1 MRLGPLTMP
10 GNMQACACLNKW
22 FWLVFPKEETM
33 KKIVSVVL
41 VLSLVL
47 GTVFAA
53 GVSEKK
59 SEVAAQT
66 KLTYWA
72 PLNPN
77 ISSVVQ
83 DFSQTEY
90 FKELMKRT
98 NTSIEFQHVSAANDG
113 VMTEGFNILIASGN
127 YPDIIEYKWIDY
139 PGGPQAALDDK
150 VIIPLN
156 DVFAKYAPNITKFLN
171 EHPDIAK
178 MISTD
183 DGTYYCFPFL
193 RGESYENN
201 NLLFTEG
208 WVWRTDL
215 LSKAGIT
222 RTPRTPDELYTALK
236 ALQGIGVKIPLS
248 LRKDHVSRVLAP
260 GFDSFDDFYVEN
272 GVVRNGLIEPARKE
286 YLAYTAKL
294 YREGLLDN
302 DYLSID
308 KKSQAVKVLNSICG
322 ATYAPGG
329 SGIGTWLPAMQQS
342 DPSVHMVSARPLSPS
357 ADRYSKFAKMSN
369 IYSNSGPSA
378 AISSSSKNV
387 EAAAKLLDYNFSEAG
402 HLLVNFGIE
411 GVTYTMVDGYPKYT
425 DVIYKNADGLT
436 LSQAMAM
443 YMRSSVNGPFIQD
456 PRYLEQYYSIPELNE
471 AINLWAQ
478 TDYGKYIMPPVTAT
492 SEEASELAKIMNN
505 VLTYA
510 NEMESKFITGAIS
523 INEFDGYVK
532 QLKNFGIER
541 AIAIKQANYDR
552 YMAK

>member
-1 MRLGPLTMP
+1 MRKSV
-10 GNMQACACLNKW
+10 CL
-22 FWLVFPKEETM
+22 
-33 KKIVSVVL
+33 VL

-47 GTVFAA
+47 GMVFAT
-53 GVSEKK
+53 GVSEKSSK
-59 SEVAAQT
+59 AVQGT
-66 KLTYWA
+66 TLTYWA

-90 FKELMKRT
+90 FKELQKRT
-98 NTSIEFQHVSAANDG
+98 NTSLQFQHVTAANDG

-193 RGESYENN
+193 RGEGYENN
-201 NLLFTEG
+201 NLIFTEG
-208 WVWRTDL
+208 WVWRKDL
-215 LSKAGIT
+215 LTKVGIQQA
-222 RTPRTPDELYTALK
+222 PQTPDELYTALK
-236 ALQGIGVKIPLS
+236 AFQKIGVKFPLS

-272 GVVRNGLIEPARKE
+272 GVVRNGLIEPNRKD
-286 YLAYTAKL
+286 YLAFTAKL
-294 YREGLLDN
+294 YKEGLLDN

-308 KKSQAVKVLNSICG
+308 KKSQAVKVLNSLCG

-342 DPSVHMVSARPLSPS
+342 EPSVQMISARPISPS
-357 ADRYSKFAKMSN
+357 ADRYSKFAKMST

-378 AISSSSKNV
+378 AISTSSKNV
-387 EAAAKLLDYNFSEAG
+387 EAAAKLLDYNFSEEG
-402 HLLVNFGIE
+402 HFLVNFGIE
-411 GVTYTMVDGYPKYT
+411 GITYNMVDGYPKYT
-425 DVIYKNADGLT
+425 DVLYKNPDGLT

-443 YMRSSVNGPFIQD
+443 YMRASVNGPFIQD
-456 PRYLEQYYSIPELNE
+456 PRYLEQYYSIPELSE

-478 TDYGKYIMPPVTAT
+478 TDYGKYIMPPVSAT
-492 SEEASELAKIMNN
+492 SEEAGELAKIMNN

-510 NEMESKFITGAIS
+510 NEMESKFITGALPIS
-523 INEFDGYVK
+523 EFDTYVN
-532 QLKNFGIER
+532 QLKKFGIER
-541 AIAIKQANYDR
+541 ATAIKQANYDR